1 MNSEGI
7 SKMPEH
13 MMRNDIKKEFTMFIQ
28 DFQDERGEYKYRLA
42 AKDALNNIK
51 HHIVFSFRDLMH
63 YNSELSA
70 IIFNEYYRFEPII
83 NEALTTY
90 MVELDKN

>member
-1 MNSEGI
+1 MLGEGI

-13 MMRNDIKKEFTMFIQ
+13 MMRNDIKKEFTTFIQ
-28 DFQDERGEYKYRLA
+28 DFQENGEYKYRVA
-42 AKDALNNIK
+42 AKIALNNSK

-63 YNSELSA
+63 HNAELA
-70 IIFNEYYRFEPII
+70 GIIFTEYYRYEPII

-90 MVELDKN
+90 MLEL